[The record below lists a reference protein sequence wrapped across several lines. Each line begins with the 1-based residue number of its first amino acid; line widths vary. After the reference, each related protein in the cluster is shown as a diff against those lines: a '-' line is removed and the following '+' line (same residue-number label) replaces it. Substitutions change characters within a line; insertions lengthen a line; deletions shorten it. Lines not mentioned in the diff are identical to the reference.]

1 MAMNITVAAFDVDN
15 TLTVRDCVVPFMK
28 TVGGVSKLSKVVL
41 SDLGKTIQN
50 VRRRDRDALK
60 MKFVDGIFAGKD
72 AREVES
78 LGVQFASKVADKWLR
93 SDVASRMRWHQEQGH
108 VVILV
113 SASLGAYLHPLGD
126 LLEVD
131 AVLCTELEEEN
142 GVLTGK
148 LIGRNCRG
156 KEKASRVQKW
166 CQDSGIALEDLM
178 YAYGDS
184 SGDTELLE
192 LFSEPTWVNDIDL
205 AVLIA

>member
-1 MAMNITVAAFDVDN
+1 MPMNVTVAAFDLDN

-28 TVGGVSKLSKVVL
+28 SVGGVSKLSKVLL
-41 SDLGKTIQN
+41 SDLGKTFQSI
-50 VRRRDRDALK
+50 RRRDRDSLK
-60 MKFVDGIFAGKD
+60 MKFVEGVFTGED

-93 SDVASRMRWHQEQGH
+93 SDVATRMRWHQEQGH

-142 GVLTGK
+142 GFLTGK
-148 LIGRNCRG
+148 LVGQNCRG
-156 KEKASRVQKW
+156 KEKALRVNKW
-166 CQDSGIALEDLM
+166 CKDSGIGAEDLV

-205 AVLIA
+205 VVLVA

>member
-1 MAMNITVAAFDVDN
+1 MAMNVTVAAFDVDN

-28 TVGGVSKLSKVVL
+28 SVGGVSRLSKVL
-41 SDLGKTIQN
+41 FSDLGTTFQSI
-50 VRRRDRDALK
+50 RRRDRDSLK
-60 MKFVDGIFAGKD
+60 MKFVEGIFAGENS
-72 AREVES
+72 REVES
-78 LGVQFASKVADKWLR
+78 LGIQFASKVADKWLR
-93 SDVASRMRWHQEQGH
+93 SDVATRMRWHQEQGH

-131 AVLCTELEEEN
+131 AVLCTELEEKD
-142 GVLTGK
+142 GLLTGK
-148 LIGRNCRG
+148 LVGQNCRG

-166 CQDSGIALEDLM
+166 CQDSGIAAEDLV

-205 AVLIA
+205 VVLVA

>member
-1 MAMNITVAAFDVDN
+1 MAMNVTVAAFDVDN

-28 TVGGVSKLSKVVL
+28 SVGGISRLSKVL
-41 SDLGKTIQN
+41 LTDIGETFQS
-50 VRRRDRDALK
+50 VRRRDRDSLK
-60 MKFVDGIFAGKD
+60 MKFVDGVFAGKD

-78 LGVQFASKVADKWLR
+78 LGIQFASKVADKWLR
-93 SDVASRMRWHQEQGH
+93 SDIATRMRWHQEQGH

-131 AVLCTELEEEN
+131 AVLCTELEEKD
-142 GVLTGK
+142 GLLTGK
-148 LIGRNCRG
+148 LVGQNCRG

-166 CQDSGIALEDLM
+166 CQESGIATEDLV

-205 AVLIA
+205 VVLVA

>member
-1 MAMNITVAAFDVDN
+1 MTMNVTVAAFDVDN

-28 TVGGVSKLSKVVL
+28 SVAGISRLSRVL
-41 SDLGKTIQN
+41 LTDIGETFQS
-50 VRRRDRDALK
+50 VRRRDRDSLK
-60 MKFVDGIFAGKD
+60 MKFVDGVFAGKD

-78 LGVQFASKVADKWLR
+78 LGIQFASKVADKWLR
-93 SDVASRMRWHQEQGH
+93 SDVATRMRWHQEQGH

-131 AVLCTELEEEN
+131 AVLCTELEEMD
-142 GVLTGK
+142 GLLTGK
-148 LIGRNCRG
+148 LVGQNCRG

-166 CQDSGIALEDLM
+166 CQDSGIATEDLV

-192 LFSEPTWVNDIDL
+192 LFSDPTWVNDIDL
-205 AVLIA
+205 VVLAP

>member
-1 MAMNITVAAFDVDN
+1 MAMNVTVAAFDVDN

-28 TVGGVSKLSKVVL
+28 SVGGVSRLSKVL
-41 SDLGKTIQN
+41 FSDLGTTFQSI
-50 VRRRDRDALK
+50 RRRDRDSLK
-60 MKFVDGIFAGKD
+60 MKFVEGIFAGKD
-72 AREVES
+72 SREVES
-78 LGVQFASKVADKWLR
+78 LGIQFASKVADKWLR
-93 SDVASRMRWHQEQGH
+93 SDVATRMRWHQEQGH

-131 AVLCTELEEEN
+131 AVLCTELEEKD
-142 GVLTGK
+142 GLLTGK
-148 LIGRNCRG
+148 LVGQNCRG

-166 CQDSGIALEDLM
+166 CQDSGIATEDLV

-205 AVLIA
+205 VVLVA

>member
-205 AVLIA
+205 AVLNA

>member
-1 MAMNITVAAFDVDN
+1 MAMNVTVAAFDVDN

-28 TVGGVSKLSKVVL
+28 SVGGISRLSKVL
-41 SDLGKTIQN
+41 LTDIGETFQS
-50 VRRRDRDALK
+50 VRRRDRDSLK
-60 MKFVDGIFAGKD
+60 MKFVDGVFAGKD

-78 LGVQFASKVADKWLR
+78 LGIQFASKVADKWLR
-93 SDVASRMRWHQEQGH
+93 SDVATRMRWHQEQGH

-131 AVLCTELEEEN
+131 AVLCTELEEMD
-142 GVLTGK
+142 GLLTGK
-148 LIGRNCRG
+148 LVGQNCRG

-166 CQDSGIALEDLM
+166 CQDSGIATEDLV

-184 SGDTELLE
+184 SGDTELLA

-205 AVLIA
+205 VVLVA

>member
-1 MAMNITVAAFDVDN
+1 MAMNVTVAAFDVDN

-28 TVGGVSKLSKVVL
+28 SVGGVSRLSKVL
-41 SDLGKTIQN
+41 FSDLGTTFQSI
-50 VRRRDRDALK
+50 RRRDRDSLK
-60 MKFVDGIFAGKD
+60 MKFVEGIFAGENS
-72 AREVES
+72 REVES
-78 LGVQFASKVADKWLR
+78 LGIQFASKVADKWLR
-93 SDVASRMRWHQEQGH
+93 SDVATRMRWHQEQGH

-131 AVLCTELEEEN
+131 AVLCTELEEKD
-142 GVLTGK
+142 GFLTGK
-148 LIGRNCRG
+148 LIGQNCRG

-166 CQDSGIALEDLM
+166 CQDSGIATEDLV

-205 AVLIA
+205 VVLVA